1 MKVSQKPQNP
11 QNNLQK
17 RDFPQKQPELK
28 NQNNDQPQPMQSKPQ
43 PKPQEK
49 QQQHYL
55 SISNDFLNKYQE
67 THEMRSFF
75 QINDC
80 IKFKLFELC
89 ETTFSPV
96 LSQLIFG
103 RILEINQ
110 ENSNMMKVSIR
121 NGNIQD
127 IDRKT
132 LVDLS
137 VDVSNMD
144 EERKKNMEEYK
155 GNEKIN
161 KENTQKNIKKEYS
174 KEDFI
179 SRQVNYYFSDK
190 NYLRD
195 DFLQAHVKK
204 NEEKCIFLIKLL
216 I

>member
-1 MKVSQKPQNP
+1 M
-11 QNNLQK
+11 
-17 RDFPQKQPELK
+17 
-28 NQNNDQPQPMQSKPQ
+28 
-43 PKPQEK
+43 
-49 QQQHYL
+49 
-55 SISNDFLNKYQE
+55 
-67 THEMRSFF
+67 
-75 QINDC
+75 
-80 IKFKLFELC
+80 
-89 ETTFSPV
+89 

-110 ENSNMMKVSIR
+110 ENSNIMKISIR

-127 IDRKT
+127 LDRKT

-137 VDVSNMD
+137 VDVSNID
-144 EERKKNMEEYK
+144 EERKKNIEEFK

-204 NEEKCIFLIKLL
+204 NEEKCNFK
-216 I
+216 

>member
-1 MKVSQKPQNP
+1 MKVSQKPQNT

-17 RDFPQKQPELK
+17 REFPAKQQELK
-28 NQNNDQPQPMQSKPQ
+28 NQNTDQQQPIPSKPQ

-49 QQQHYL
+49 QQHYQ
-55 SISNDFLNKYQE
+55 SVSHDFLNKYQE

-75 QINDC
+75 QINDN

-89 ETTFSPV
+89 ETTLSPV

-110 ENSNMMKVSIR
+110 ENSNIMKISIR

-127 IDRKT
+127 LDRKT

-137 VDVSNMD
+137 VDVSNID
-144 EERKKNMEEYK
+144 EERKKNIEEFK

-204 NEEKCIFLIKLL
+204 NEEKCNFK
-216 I
+216 